1 MCIRDRG
8 TTLKLKAE
16 PTPLSAANPSVV
28 WSVQNL
34 DTVSD
39 PLAVIDENGY
49 LTALKPG
56 KVKVTATSKEDGSIK
71 AEADIDIIEI
81 YPEKIYAN
89 EGNQISVNVGMSS
102 LQLNI
107 GFEPESTTNRGLH
120 FTSSDERIETVD

>member
-1 MCIRDRG
+1 MDTVWIMIEWTKVESLEIIDRDTGKPLPIDNFYSLGKG

-56 KVKVTATSKEDGSIK
+56 KDVYKRQIYNDGK
-71 AEADIDIIEI
+71 
-81 YPEKIYAN
+81 
-89 EGNQISVNVGMSS
+89 
-102 LQLNI
+102 
-107 GFEPESTTNRGLH
+107 
-120 FTSSDERIETVD
+120 